1 MIVLTRPL
9 LELRYQGTAEL
20 REFVIT
26 VGIKATPLLKEWHIK
41 AEFFLQSKDEF
52 WNSVL
57 FSPNGIWL
65 RKEQCL
71 QGTVTSPALSQTARS
86 TQQYLQMLKLK

>member
-41 AEFFLQSKDEF
+41 AEVFLKSKDEF

-57 FSPNGIWL
+57 PPPPQWNLAEERTMFAGDCDI
-65 RKEQCL
+65 
-71 QGTVTSPALSQTARS
+71 T
-86 TQQYLQMLKLK
+86 